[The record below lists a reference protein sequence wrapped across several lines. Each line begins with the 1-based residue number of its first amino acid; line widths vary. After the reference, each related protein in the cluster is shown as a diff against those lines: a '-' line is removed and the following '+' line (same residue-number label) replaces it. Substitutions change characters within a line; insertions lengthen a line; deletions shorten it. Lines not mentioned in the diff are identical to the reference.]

1 VVWDLARITVKAS
14 SRPRGF
20 PRTEPRRGPATL
32 RKIRREMRRLSSF
45 DANFLYLESPTAHMH
60 VGSLAI
66 FDPSTADG
74 RWGVERVRRIYA
86 DRIHLVPQFRRRLAE
101 VPLQLDHPHWVD
113 DPEFDLGWHI
123 RHIAVPAPG
132 GPHELAELAGELMAT
147 PLDRNRPLWEVWVID
162 GVTGGRFA
170 VLTKAHHAAM
180 DGMAGVRMV
189 SSMFDLTPDVEPA
202 PPPAQPWQPEPVPGD
217 IEMLARAAGSMAVQP
232 LRTVRAI
239 RRGTHALRMRR
250 RIIAQEGHG
259 SLAETLPAGAPKVSF
274 SAPLTPE
281 RLFAFRTLSLAKA
294 KAVKNATG
302 TTVND
307 VILAVC
313 GGGLARYLD
322 GRGEDVDGSLVAM
335 VPMSVRGDDTT
346 AADANKLMNMFI
358 RLGTDLPDPLD
369 RLASIARQTASGK
382 AQLRGGEG
390 DPVRELSDL
399 APATLTAHMFRFIA
413 SHHLAERVT
422 PLFNL
427 TMSNLAGS
435 PTPLFLGGALLVAN
449 YPLAPIYDGNGLN
462 ITVLSYLDQLDVGIV
477 ACPQL
482 SPDGAELPVALE
494 AALDELVAL
503 TR

>member
-1 VVWDLARITVKAS
+1 MIT
-14 SRPRGF
+14 
-20 PRTEPRRGPATL
+20 
-32 RKIRREMRRLSSF
+32 REMRRLSSF
-45 DANFLYLESPTAHMH
+45 DANFLYLESPTSHMH

-66 FDPSTADG
+66 FDPSTAEG
-74 RWGVERVRRIYA
+74 AWGVERVRDIYT

-132 GPHELAELAGELMAT
+132 GPDELAALAGELMST
-147 PLDRNRPLWEVWVID
+147 QLDRSRPLWEVWVID

-180 DGMAGVRMV
+180 DGMAGVQMV
-189 SSMFDLTPDVEPA
+189 SSMFDLTPEVEPA
-202 PPPAQPWQPEPVPGD
+202 PPAPPWAPDRVPGD
-217 IEMLARAAGSMAVQP
+217 LEMLARAAGSMAVQP

-250 RIIAQEGHG
+250 RIIQEEGRG
-259 SLAETLPAGAPKVSF
+259 SLAETLPAGAPNVSF

-281 RLFAFRTLSLAKA
+281 RSFAFRTLSLTKA

-307 VILAVC
+307 VILATC
-313 GGGLARYLD
+313 GGGLARYLEA
-322 GRGEDVDGSLVAM
+322 RGERVDGSLVAM
-335 VPMSVRGDDTT
+335 VPMSVRGDDAA

-358 RLGTDLPDPLD
+358 RLGTDLPDPRD
-369 RLASIARQTASGK
+369 RLASIAEQTASGK

-390 DPVRELSDL
+390 DPVRELSDF

-477 ACPQL
+477 TCPQL
-482 SPDGAELPVALE
+482 SPDAAELPADLE
-494 AALDELVAL
+494 SALDELVSL
-503 TR
+503 TA

>member
-1 VVWDLARITVKAS
+1 MIT
-14 SRPRGF
+14 
-20 PRTEPRRGPATL
+20 
-32 RKIRREMRRLSSF
+32 REMRRLSSF
-45 DANFLYLESPTAHMH
+45 DANFLYLESPTSHMH

-66 FDPSTADG
+66 FDPSTAEG
-74 RWGVERVRRIYA
+74 TWGVELVRDIYT

-132 GPHELAELAGELMAT
+132 GPDELAALAGELMST
-147 PLDRNRPLWEVWVID
+147 QLDRNRPLWEVWVID

-180 DGMAGVRMV
+180 DGMAGVQMV
-189 SSMFDLTPDVEPA
+189 SSMFDLTPEVEPA
-202 PPPAQPWQPEPVPGD
+202 PPAPPWAPDRVPGD
-217 IEMLARAAGSMAVQP
+217 LEMLARAAGSMAVQP

-250 RIIAQEGHG
+250 RIIQEEGRG
-259 SLAETLPAGAPKVSF
+259 SLAETLPAGAPNVSF

-281 RLFAFRTLSLAKA
+281 RSFAFRTLSLTKA

-307 VILAVC
+307 VILATC
-313 GGGLARYLD
+313 GGGLARYLEA
-322 GRGEDVDGSLVAM
+322 RGERVDGSLVAM
-335 VPMSVRGDDTT
+335 VPMSVRGDDAA

-358 RLGTDLPDPLD
+358 RLGTDLPDPRD
-369 RLASIARQTASGK
+369 RLASIAEQTASGK

-399 APATLTAHMFRFIA
+399 APATFTAHMFRFIA

-477 ACPQL
+477 TCPQL
-482 SPDGAELPVALE
+482 SPDAAELPADLE
-494 AALDELVAL
+494 SALDELVSL
-503 TR
+503 TA